1 MCLVWEIRDRGYF
14 VARVSL
20 VGILPK
26 KWAALLKFWNFR
38 PIEGEVILYGAKLGL
53 NSLSRAISGYFYFS
67 IWKLYVAA
75 SSRKAIVRI

>member
-1 MCLVWEIRDRGYF
+1 M
-14 VARVSL
+14 VSL

-26 KWAALLKFWNFR
+26 KWATLVKFWNFR

-67 IWKLYVAA
+67 I
-75 SSRKAIVRI
+75 